1 MSNVFDLYPP
11 DLQQPG
17 PDPAPCTQA
26 LIPEFASLMRSCRNT
41 DELLTGAARL
51 LGAALPFPQ
60 VLVLEYAG
68 QPPAIE
74 EAAGL
79 GWTHAAPRDLGKA
92 LLGLPA
98 LAGRGAAGRRLHR
111 QDCGITELRGP
122 ELRELGDRLSA
133 VGHTGPTAAA
143 LCIRLPLRGRSIAAL
158 LSAPRPTPALT
169 SGDRGTLSAVFAIL
183 GTALEFASRKR
194 RYARRL
200 GQIRRAKMAWEGTVD
215 ALPQIVCVLDQEG
228 TVTRANRA
236 IETWGLGSV
245 TSAAFGTL
253 HDLLHPGCAGTE
265 CGLHKRLETM
275 LARGVGPRT
284 EQFEHA
290 DPVLGREL
298 RIKVGWV
305 SAAPARGS
313 RRGAGRRF
321 AVVEDV
327 SREHAAQRKVS
338 LANQE
343 LTRTLESHSQALTTT
358 HEHLRATA
366 SELADARVELDETRR
381 RHRLVLENT
390 NAGLLMVQQGRVA
403 YCNSRFEELLGYARG
418 ELAGKPVDALF
429 PPGCSAAQTAC
440 CIDGEPVA
448 LHERVCQVTRKD
460 GTSIWLRRAEAGML
474 TGNDFIQFITVIN
487 VTDQILAERAM
498 QISGRTLQ
506 RLSRSLISSQEDE
519 RKRIAGDLHDGLGQ
533 SLSAVK
539 LMLQNTVSDFGG
551 RMDECLEERLR
562 ACVDK
567 TQEMVDEVRRLS
579 MALRPAI
586 IDSGGVLFGLTRL
599 CHELKDTL
607 RGLKVHWSADVE
619 EREIDDA
626 LKIHVFRI
634 VQEAL
639 NNVIKHAGAKNVW
652 VQVDRCGAA
661 IRLVIRDDGV
671 GFAPET
677 LEAQGRG
684 LGLSSIRQRVGL
696 YNGQL
701 SIDSRPGEGT
711 TICAIWGS
719 NSALAGGSEPPP
731 TTGVGPRHPLAGPRV
746 RTKGAAPKRTTAKRT
761 ADSGLDR
768 PLTPRRS
775 GPGAAKQAV
784 ETGGAPDQISAGA
797 GVKPG

>member
-1 MSNVFDLYPP
+1 MSNVVDLYPP
-11 DLQQPG
+11 DLHQPG
-17 PDPAPCTQA
+17 TAPAPSTET
-26 LIPEFASLMRSCRNT
+26 LIPEFASLMRNCRNT

-79 GWTHAAPRDLGKA
+79 GWADAALRDLGDA

-98 LAGRGAAGRRLHR
+98 LTGPGAAGRRLHR
-111 QDCGITELRGP
+111 QDCEITELRGP
-122 ELRELGDRLSA
+122 ELRELGERLSA
-133 VGHTGPTAAA
+133 AGQAGPTAAA
-143 LCIRLPLRGRSIAAL
+143 LCIRLPLRGQSIAAL
-158 LSAPRPTPALT
+158 LSAPRPVPALT
-169 SGDRGTLSAVFAIL
+169 PGDRGTLSTVFALL

-194 RYARRL
+194 RYAKRL
-200 GQIRRAKMAWEGTVD
+200 TQIRRAKQAWEGTVD

-253 HDLLHPGCAGTE
+253 HDLLHPGCADAE

-275 LARGVGPRT
+275 LARGVGPQA
-284 EQFEHA
+284 EQFAHA

-298 RIKVGWV
+298 RIKIGWV
-305 SAAPARGS
+305 GGAPARGG
-313 RRGAGRRF
+313 RKGAGRRF

-327 SREHAAQRKVS
+327 TREQAANRKVS

-343 LTRTLESHSQALTTT
+343 LTRTLESHSQALTST

-403 YCNSRFEELLGYARG
+403 YCNSRFEELLGYGRG
-418 ELAGKPVDALF
+418 ELAGTPADALF

-440 CIDGEPVA
+440 CIDGEPVT

-474 TGNDFIQFITVIN
+474 TGTDIIQFITVIN

-551 RMDECLEERLR
+551 RMDDRLEGRLR
-562 ACVDK
+562 SCVDK

-599 CHELKDTL
+599 CGELKDTL
-607 RGLKVHWSADVE
+607 RGLRVHWSADVE

-626 LKIHVFRI
+626 LKIHLFRI

-639 NNVIKHAGAKNVW
+639 NNVIKHARAKNVW

-684 LGLSSIRQRVGL
+684 LGLSSIRQRASL
-696 YNGQL
+696 YNGQS

-719 NSALAGGSEPPP
+719 TSALTEGGEPPP
-731 TTGVGPRHPLAGPRV
+731 TSGRKARHPVAGPILPA
-746 RTKGAAPKRTTAKRT
+746 KGAAPNGTTE
-761 ADSGLDR
+761 GIG
-768 PLTPRRS
+768 RRS
-775 GPGAAKQAV
+775 AASRPSAASRAAAKQTV
-784 ETGGAPDQISAGA
+784 ETGGAPDQVTQGTVVA
-797 GVKPG
+797 PG